1 MKTGTFTGEDGSKRY
16 YRAWLA
22 DASARGRV
30 VIVHGYAEH
39 GDRYAEMASD
49 LNGAGFDVWAPD
61 HYGHGLSEGKRAD
74 VPRFELFAEDLKL
87 FTSTVVQAD
96 GNELPLF
103 LYGHSMGGA
112 VALLYTLRNQ
122 AALNGLILS
131 GPVVRPGAQSS
142 RAERRIGH
150 ILRLIYP
157 SFKYLPFE
165 AQKLSHDPEVVEAYI
180 RDPMV
185 YSKKMKIRMADELLR
200 AEQLLSNE
208 ALKKLSLPML
218 ILHGGDDQ
226 VVLPSNSE
234 VVFTLS
240 SSSDKTRHV
249 FKGMYH
255 EIHNEPGRKE
265 VFTKVRS
272 WLEEH
277 V

>member
-1 MKTGTFTGEDGSKRY
+1 MKTGTFTGSNGSQRY
-16 YRAWLA
+16 YRAWLTET
-22 DASARGRV
+22 SARGRV

-39 GDRYAEMASD
+39 GDRYAEMASE
-49 LNGAGFDVWAPD
+49 LNAIGFDVWAPD

-74 VPRFELFAEDLKL
+74 VPRFELFVEDLQL
-87 FTSTVVQAD
+87 FTSSVVQAD
-96 GNELPLF
+96 GKELPLF

-112 VALLYTLRNQ
+112 IALLYTLQLQ
-122 AALNGLILS
+122 ADLKGLILS

-142 RAERRIGH
+142 QAERRIGH
-150 ILRLIYP
+150 ILRLISP
-157 SFKYLPFE
+157 SFKYLPFDP
-165 AQKLSHDPEVVEAYI
+165 QKLSHDPEIVEAYI

-185 YSKKMKIRMADELLR
+185 YSNKMKIRMADELLR
-200 AEQLLSNE
+200 AEHLLSDKG
-208 ALKKLSLPML
+208 LKGLSLPML

-240 SSSDKTRHV
+240 SSSDKTRYV
-249 FKGMYH
+249 FEGMYH

-265 VFTKVRS
+265 VFAKVRS